1 MLFRSGA
8 VVTAGRIGVFVM
20 KLLVCIGLCMFLCAG
35 CGKSVGSFHDDS
47 INTKALS
54 KEIDSKINTGEW
66 NSEPLQVSEAL
77 SDAEMIYGIEEAF
90 CDEVLIR
97 KAIVD
102 AACEEI
108 VIVHCKGDHQKDII
122 EQFKQ
127 YQEGRIAAYD
137 KLLNQQKLVKQ
148 AEIITYG
155 NYVLFVCSKDKANV
169 LQYMRSIAE

>member
-1 MLFRSGA
+1 
-8 VVTAGRIGVFVM
+8 M
-20 KLLVCIGLCMFLCAG
+20 KLLVCVGLCIFLCAG

-127 YQEGRIAAYD
+127 YQEGRIANLSNLKVQNAL
-137 KLLNQQKLVKQ
+137 KPE
-148 AEIITYG
+148 ACCI
-155 NYVLFVCSKDKANV
+155 
-169 LQYMRSIAE
+169 

>member
-1 MLFRSGA
+1 
-8 VVTAGRIGVFVM
+8 
-20 KLLVCIGLCMFLCAG
+20 
-35 CGKSVGSFHDDS
+35 
-47 INTKALS
+47 
-54 KEIDSKINTGEW
+54 
-66 NSEPLQVSEAL
+66 
-77 SDAEMIYGIEEAF
+77 MIYGIEEAF

-155 NYVLFVCSKDKANV
+155 NYVLFVAATRIFPTTCI
-169 LQYMRSIAE
+169 RSSTNTGMNPGPDSV